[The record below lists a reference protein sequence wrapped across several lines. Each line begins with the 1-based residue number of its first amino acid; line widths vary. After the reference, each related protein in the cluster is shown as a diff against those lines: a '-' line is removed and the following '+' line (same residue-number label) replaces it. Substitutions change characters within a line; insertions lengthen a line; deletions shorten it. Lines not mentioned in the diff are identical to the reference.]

1 VKYNPPQGVQAVSNV
16 VNVSAEPLEVEEEF
30 YKPKPRVDDTEI
42 DITPMIDIVFVLLIF
57 FLVTSKMTAE
67 ETPPLPKARHG
78 VVVPAKESVIIIMKR
93 GSGQQA
99 EVKKSDG
106 VLFSTDPE
114 QQSAEIAQYVADG
127 IDAGKKHVIIRAE
140 GTVRH
145 GEIGRVSKAISD
157 SLGEGEVI
165 NIAVMEEG

>member
-42 DITPMIDIVFVLLIF
+42 DITPMIDIVFLLLIF

-67 ETPPLPKARHG
+67 ETPPLPKA
-78 VVVPAKESVIIIMKR
+78 
-93 GSGQQA
+93 

-106 VLFSTDPE
+106 SLFSTDPE

-145 GEIGRVSKAISD
+145 GEIGRVSKAISE
-157 SLGEGEVI
+157 SMGEGEVI

>member
-1 VKYNPPQGVQAVSNV
+1 MSTVVSPV
-16 VNVSAEPLEVEEEF
+16 TEEIEVEEEF
-30 YKPKPRVDDTEI
+30 YRPKPRVDDTEI
-42 DITPMIDIVFVLLIF
+42 DITPMIDIVFLLLIF

-78 VVVPAKESVIIIMKR
+78 IVVPAKESVVIVMKR
-93 GSGQQA
+93 GTGSQA
-99 EVKKSDG
+99 EVKKSGG
-106 VLFSTDPE
+106 VAFSADPE
-114 QQSAEIAQYVADG
+114 QQAAEIAQYVADG

>member
-1 VKYNPPQGVQAVSNV
+1 MSTAVS
-16 VNVSAEPLEVEEEF
+16 AKDEEVDIEEEF

-42 DITPMIDIVFVLLIF
+42 DITPMIDIVFLLLIF

-78 VVVPAKESVIIIMKR
+78 IVVPAKESVVIVMKR
-93 GSGQQA
+93 GTVTQA

-114 QQSAEIAQYVADG
+114 QQAAEIAQYVSDG

>member
-1 VKYNPPQGVQAVSNV
+1 MSNIP
-16 VNVSAEPLEVEEEF
+16 ATDEIEVEEEF

-42 DITPMIDIVFVLLIF
+42 DITPMIDIVFLLLIF

-78 VVVPAKESVIIIMKR
+78 VVVPAKESIVIVMTR
-93 GSGQQA
+93 GTGTQA

-106 VLFSTDPE
+106 KVAFAIDPE
-114 QQSAEIAQYVADG
+114 QQAAEIAQYVADG